1 MTTSSITHHH
11 PVPYAAVAAVAA
23 VIAAVAVVL
32 SLSGTLSLPGSG
44 SDQPTLIQA
53 PDYGAYPPGGQHPG
67 SHFHSTTAGGQT
79 MVGE

>member
-32 SLSGTLSLPGSG
+32 SLSGSLSLPGSG
-44 SDQPTLIQA
+44 LTSRL
-53 PDYGAYPPGGQHPG
+53 
-67 SHFHSTTAGGQT
+67 
-79 MVGE
+79 